1 MSNTAKFTFQ
11 RIKHF
16 IGFPAS
22 GHHLSEQLVATLGG
36 VISISLVILVTR
48 ALLGEQAALVIVPS
62 LGASAVLI
70 FAAPHM
76 FSPGS
81 GSPSAFKWKNESPVR
96 TCSPLAINQS

>member
-48 ALLGEQAALVIVPS
+48 AMLGEQTALVIVPS

-70 FAAPHM
+70 FAAPH
-76 FSPGS
+76 SPFAQ
-81 GSPSAFKWKNESPVR
+81 P
-96 TCSPLAINQS
+96 